1 MSEAAAA
8 WEDAARAALLL
19 AVDPHGLGGIVVRA
33 GAGPVRDRWLESLNQ
48 LTGPAAPRRLPLG
61 IVDERLVGGLDLTA
75 TLGEGRLVMQRGLL
89 AEADG
94 GIVIAAMAERM
105 ELRIAAIVSAA
116 LDQGV
121 VQEAPARFGLVALDE
136 GDTADERL
144 PSSLAD
150 RLAFRVQLDGI
161 PLREAPDPAWD
172 RAQVADA
179 RARLAR
185 TTVSAEIERAL
196 CAAALALGVWSLRAS
211 LFALRVARIAAALD
225 GRDTADETDAALA
238 ARLVLAPRA
247 TIIPQSEAEGEGDP
261 PPPPP
266 PEEPTPPESE
276 SEPETPDGDK
286 PDDAE
291 DKQDNEPDLE
301 QMPPLEDLLLAAAAA
316 AIPPDL
322 LARLQLAKAEKARRG
337 AVGKAG
343 AATKAETRG
352 RPAGIRRVRP
362 RSGARLNLIET
373 LRAAIPWQRLRG
385 RAPGEGRV
393 AVRPEDFRATR
404 YLARMET
411 TIVFVVDASGSAALT
426 RLAETKGA
434 VELVLAE
441 CYARRDR
448 VALIGFRGSVC
459 EILLP
464 PTRSLVRAKRSLAG
478 LPGGGGTPL
487 AAGIDGAL
495 AMADAIAR
503 QGQTPVVVLLTDGRA
518 NIARDGSQGRD
529 QAQADA
535 LDSARALRLAG
546 VSTLLVDTSPRPQEA
561 ARRLA
566 AEMGATYLAL
576 PFADSSTIAGAVS
589 QSATLR

>member
-8 WEDAARAALLL
+8 WDDAARAALLL

-33 GAGPVRDRWLESLNQ
+33 GAGPVRDRWLEGLNR
-48 LTGPAAPRRLPLG
+48 LTAPAMPRRLPLG

-75 TLGEGRLVMQRGLL
+75 TLGEGRLVVQRGLL

-94 GIVIAAMAERM
+94 GVVVAAMAERM
-105 ELRIAAIVSAA
+105 ELRTAAIVSAA
-116 LDQGV
+116 LDRGV
-121 VQEAPARFGLVALDE
+121 VQDEPARFGLVALDE
-136 GDTADERL
+136 GDTADEHV
-144 PSSLAD
+144 PTGLAD
-150 RLAFRVQLDGI
+150 RLAFRVQLNGI
-161 PLREAPDPAWD
+161 PLREAAEPGWD
-172 RAQVADA
+172 QGQVVAA
-179 RARLAR
+179 RARLA
-185 TTVSAEIERAL
+185 TTSVSPEIERAL
-196 CAAALALGVWSLRAS
+196 CAAALGLGVWSLRAS
-211 LFALRVARIAAALD
+211 LFALRAARVAAALD
-225 GRDTADETDAALA
+225 GRTVVEEADAALA

-247 TIIPQSEAEGEGDP
+247 TLIPQSEAEGDDA
-261 PPPPP
+261 PP
-266 PEEPTPPESE
+266 PEEPPPPEP
-276 SEPETPDGDK
+276 PENDRP
-286 PDDAE
+286 E
-291 DKQDNEPDLE
+291 DKNDTPENENETE
-301 QMPPLEDLLLAAAAA
+301 QAEMPPLEDLLLAAAAA

-322 LARLQLAKAEKARRG
+322 LARLQLARADKARRG

-385 RAPGEGRV
+385 RAPGMGRV

-411 TIVFVVDASGSAALT
+411 TIIFVVDASGSAALT

-448 VALIGFRGSVC
+448 VALIGFRGSASEV
-459 EILLP
+459 LLP
-464 PTRSLVRAKRSLAG
+464 PTRSLIRAKRSLAG

-495 AMADAIAR
+495 ALADAVAR

-518 NIARDGSQGRD
+518 NIGRNGSPGRD

-535 LDSARALRLAG
+535 LESARSLRLAG
-546 VSTLLVDTSPRPQEA
+546 VSALLVDTSPRPQEA

-566 AEMGATYLAL
+566 AEMAATYLAL
-576 PFADSSTIAGAVS
+576 PFADSSAIAGAVS
-589 QSATLR
+589 RSTAPL

>member
-19 AVDPHGLGGIVVRA
+19 AVDPHGLGGVVVRA

-48 LTGPAAPRRLPLG
+48 LTAPATPRRLPLG
-61 IVDERLVGGLDLTA
+61 IADERLVGGLDLTA

-172 RAQVADA
+172 RAQVAEA

-225 GRDTADETDAALA
+225 GRDAADETDAALA

-266 PEEPTPPESE
+266 EEPPPPEP
-276 SEPETPDGDK
+276 EPETPDGDK

-291 DKQDNEPDLE
+291 DNQDNEPDLE

-352 RPAGIRRVRP
+352 RPSGIRRVRP

-434 VELVLAE
+434 VELVLAD

-448 VALIGFRGSVC
+448 VALIGFRGSVS
-459 EILLP
+459 EVLLP

-535 LDSARALRLAG
+535 LESARALRLAG
-546 VSTLLVDTSPRPQEA
+546 VSTLLVDTSPRAQEA

-576 PFADSSTIAGAVS
+576 PFADSSKIAGAVS
-589 QSATLR
+589 QSAAPR

>member
-19 AVDPHGLGGIVVRA
+19 AVDPHGLGGVVVRA

-48 LTGPAAPRRLPLG
+48 LTAPATPRRLPLG
-61 IVDERLVGGLDLTA
+61 IADERLVGGLDLTA

-172 RAQVADA
+172 RAQVAEA

-225 GRDTADETDAALA
+225 GRDAADETDAALA

-266 PEEPTPPESE
+266 EEPPPPEP
-276 SEPETPDGDK
+276 EPETPDGDK

-291 DKQDNEPDLE
+291 DNQDNEPDLE

-352 RPAGIRRVRP
+352 RPSGIRRVRP

-448 VALIGFRGSVC
+448 VALIGFRGSVS
-459 EILLP
+459 EVLLP

-535 LDSARALRLAG
+535 LESARALRLAG
-546 VSTLLVDTSPRPQEA
+546 VSTLLVDTSPRAQEA

-576 PFADSSTIAGAVS
+576 PFADSSKIAGAVS
-589 QSATLR
+589 QSAAPR

>member
-8 WEDAARAALLL
+8 WDDAARAALLL

-33 GAGPVRDRWLESLNQ
+33 GAGPVRDRWLEGLHR
-48 LTGPAAPRRLPLG
+48 LTAPAMPRRLPLG

-75 TLGEGRLVMQRGLL
+75 TLGEGRLVVQRGLL

-94 GIVIAAMAERM
+94 GIVVAAMAERM
-105 ELRIAAIVSAA
+105 ELRTAAIVSAA
-116 LDQGV
+116 LDRGV
-121 VQEAPARFGLVALDE
+121 VEAEPARFGLVALDE
-136 GDTADERL
+136 GDTADERV
-144 PSSLAD
+144 PAGLAD
-150 RLAFRVQLDGI
+150 RLAFRAQLDGI
-161 PLREAPDPAWD
+161 PLREAPAPGWDPD
-172 RAQVADA
+172 QVLAA
-179 RARLAR
+179 RACLAE
-185 TTVSAEIERAL
+185 TTVSPEIERAL
-196 CAAALALGVWSLRAS
+196 CGAALALGVWSLRAS
-211 LFALRVARIAAALD
+211 LFALRAARVAAALD
-225 GRDTADETDAALA
+225 GRTVVEEADAALA

-247 TIIPQSEAEGEGDP
+247 TQLPQSEAEGDDA
-261 PPPPP
+261 PPP
-266 PEEPTPPESE
+266 PEEPPPPEPPESDRPDDNTDT
-276 SEPETPDGDK
+276 PETEQ
-286 PDDAE
+286 AE
-291 DKQDNEPDLE
+291 
-301 QMPPLEDLLLAAAAA
+301 MPPLEDLLLAAAAA

-322 LARLQLAKAEKARRG
+322 LARLQLARADKARRG

-385 RAPGEGRV
+385 RAPGMGRV

-411 TIVFVVDASGSAALT
+411 TIIFVVDASGSAALT

-448 VALIGFRGSVC
+448 VALIGFRGSASEV
-459 EILLP
+459 LLP
-464 PTRSLVRAKRSLAG
+464 PTRSLIRAKRSLAG

-487 AAGIDGAL
+487 AAGLDGAL
-495 AMADAIAR
+495 ALADAVAR

-518 NIARDGSQGRD
+518 NIARDGNPGRD

-535 LDSARALRLAG
+535 LESARSLRLAG
-546 VSTLLVDTSPRPQEA
+546 VSALLVDTSPRPQEA

-566 AEMGATYLAL
+566 AEMAATYLAL
-576 PFADSSTIAGAVS
+576 PFADSSAIAGAVS
-589 QSATLR
+589 RSTAPS

>member
-19 AVDPHGLGGIVVRA
+19 AVDPHGLGGVVVRA

-48 LTGPAAPRRLPLG
+48 LTAPATPRRLPLG
-61 IVDERLVGGLDLTA
+61 IADERLVGGLDLTA

-172 RAQVADA
+172 RAQVAEA

-225 GRDTADETDAALA
+225 GRDAADETDAALA

-266 PEEPTPPESE
+266 EEPPPPEP
-276 SEPETPDGDK
+276 EPETPDGDK

-291 DKQDNEPDLE
+291 DNQDNEPDLE

-352 RPAGIRRVRP
+352 RPSGIRRVRP

-393 AVRPEDFRATR
+393 AMRPEDFRATR

-448 VALIGFRGSVC
+448 VALIGFRGSVS
-459 EILLP
+459 EVLLP

-535 LDSARALRLAG
+535 LESARALRLAG
-546 VSTLLVDTSPRPQEA
+546 VSTLLVDTSPRAQEA

-576 PFADSSTIAGAVS
+576 PFADSSKIAGAVS
-589 QSATLR
+589 QSAAPR

>member
-1 MSEAAAA
+1 M
-8 WEDAARAALLL
+8 
-19 AVDPHGLGGIVVRA
+19 
-33 GAGPVRDRWLESLNQ
+33 
-48 LTGPAAPRRLPLG
+48 
-61 IVDERLVGGLDLTA
+61 
-75 TLGEGRLVMQRGLL
+75 
-89 AEADG
+89 
-94 GIVIAAMAERM
+94 
-105 ELRIAAIVSAA
+105 
-116 LDQGV
+116 
-121 VQEAPARFGLVALDE
+121 
-136 GDTADERL
+136 
-144 PSSLAD
+144 
-150 RLAFRVQLDGI
+150 
-161 PLREAPDPAWD
+161 
-172 RAQVADA
+172 
-179 RARLAR
+179 
-185 TTVSAEIERAL
+185 
-196 CAAALALGVWSLRAS
+196 
-211 LFALRVARIAAALD
+211 
-225 GRDTADETDAALA
+225 
-238 ARLVLAPRA
+238 
-247 TIIPQSEAEGEGDP
+247 
-261 PPPPP
+261 
-266 PEEPTPPESE
+266 
-276 SEPETPDGDK
+276 
-286 PDDAE
+286 
-291 DKQDNEPDLE
+291 
-301 QMPPLEDLLLAAAAA
+301 
-316 AIPPDL
+316 
-322 LARLQLAKAEKARRG
+322 
-337 AVGKAG
+337 GKAG

-448 VALIGFRGSVC
+448 VALIGFRGSVS

-535 LDSARALRLAG
+535 LESARALRLAG
-546 VSTLLVDTSPRPQEA
+546 VSTLLVDTSPRTQEA

-566 AEMGATYLAL
+566 AEMGATSLAL
-576 PFADSSTIAGAVS
+576 PFADASTIAGAVS
-589 QSATLR
+589 QSAAPR